1 MLDQIEL
8 GRRLG
13 RFDVDFSGG
22 LAARRRALSESLR
35 WSEIQRGFN
44 RETCEKHADVNGY
57 DG

>member
-22 LAARRRALSESLR
+22 LAAGMAIDFLK
-35 WSEIQRGFN
+35 EIHW
-44 RETCEKHADVNGY
+44 ETMT
-57 DG
+57 

>member
-22 LAARRRALSESLR
+22 LAARPRTLSESLALIR
-35 WSEIQRGFN
+35 NSTGI
-44 RETCEKHADVNGY
+44 
-57 DG
+57 